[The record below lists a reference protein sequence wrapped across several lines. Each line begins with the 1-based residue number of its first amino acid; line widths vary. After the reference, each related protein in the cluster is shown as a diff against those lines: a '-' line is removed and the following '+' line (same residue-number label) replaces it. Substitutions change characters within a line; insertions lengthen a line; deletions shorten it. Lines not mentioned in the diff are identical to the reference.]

1 MTRAVF
7 RPGDIRAHPARED
20 FIDLP
25 EDFGT
30 RFMLVVDTE
39 EEFDWDAPFDRASR
53 SVTITDAMER
63 GQACFATAGVRPL
76 YVTDYPVIDDPRAGP
91 MLARWVAEGQADVG
105 AHCHPWVNPPHVE
118 DVTAAH
124 SFAGNL
130 PEAWERAKITAL
142 RDRIAQVTGR
152 APLAFRAGRYG
163 VGANSGAIL
172 RDLGFRVD
180 SSIRSRFNYAA
191 HHGPD
196 FSAMPLRP
204 YRAGP
209 DGMLIELPLST
220 AFVGRLHR
228 WGDQLQPVIDG
239 QGLGAGL
246 LARSG
251 MVQRIPLTPEGVDVT
266 EAIRAIDRLLDDG
279 LRLLMFSFHSP
290 TLAPGHTPYVRDEAD
305 LKGFYRWWDA
315 VLAHLSRRGVRAA
328 GLDDL
333 LNAVDRA
340 TGDDNPA

>member
-1 MTRAVF
+1 MTRAASY
-7 RPGDIRAHPARED
+7 REDIRARPAPAD

-25 EDFGT
+25 ADFGT

-39 EEFDWDAPFDRASR
+39 EEFDWDAPFDRESR
-53 SVTITDAMER
+53 SVTIIEAMER
-63 GQACFATAGVRPL
+63 GQAYFAAAGVRPL
-76 YVTDYPVIDDPRAGP
+76 YVTDYPVIDDPHAGP
-91 MLARWVAEGQADVG
+91 MLANWVAEGKADVG

-118 DVTAAH
+118 EVNAAH

-163 VGANSGAIL
+163 VGPNSAAIL

-180 SSIRSRFNYAA
+180 SSIRSRFNYAH

-196 FSAMPLRP
+196 FTAMPLRP

-209 DGMLIELPLST
+209 DGGLIELPLST
-220 AFVGRLHR
+220 AFVGGLRRL
-228 WGDQLQPVIDG
+228 GDRLQPVIDR
-239 QGLGAGL
+239 QGPGAGL

-251 MVQRIPLTPEGVDVT
+251 LLQRIPLTPEGVSAA
-266 EAIRAIDRLLDDG
+266 EAIRAIDRLLEDG

-290 TLAPGHTPYVRDEAD
+290 TLAPGHTPYVRDNAD
-305 LKGFYRWWDA
+305 LTGFYRWWDA
-315 VLAHLSRRGVRAA
+315 VLAHLARRGVAAA
-328 GLDDL
+328 GLDDIM
-333 LNAVDRA
+333 RA
-340 TGDDNPA
+340 ADQRA